1 MSALGCGGF
10 LAAGFG
16 ILGRKHLEVG
26 LSKGSCWHRW
36 VCLVWHCA
44 FLMCGFFS
52 RGGLVIESLHI
63 AAVFMTVVGRFPVQW
78 LLCSVC
84 VILLCRRRSR
94 VICLESYV
102 LYFFL
107 IRRRRFRECDLL
119 QFRSNLQFMALLFL
133 KKKFSEFKEN
143 SSVIALSFF
152 LT

>member
-1 MSALGCGGF
+1 M
-10 LAAGFG
+10 
-16 ILGRKHLEVG
+16 
-26 LSKGSCWHRW
+26 
-36 VCLVWHCA
+36 
-44 FLMCGFFS
+44 
-52 RGGLVIESLHI
+52 IESLHI